1 MRALALFVLL
11 SIETPESVQ
20 SLVAK
25 KHVLNEGMK
34 RKLTVTH
41 PDSVTG
47 RPIAF
52 AIGKIW
58 PKEIITEK
66 KTKE

>member
-11 SIETPESVQ
+11 SIETPVSVQ

-25 KHVLNEGMK
+25 KYVLNEGMK
-34 RKLTVTH
+34 RKLTVPH
-41 PDSVTG
+41 PDSVMG
-47 RPIAF
+47 RSIAF
-52 AIGKIW
+52 GIGKIW